1 MGKKFYSYYIPETE
15 EIGIVDNWKDC
26 FNKVS
31 GTKAKYKSFLTYQEA
46 KMWLNYMISPDTAP
60 LPTPLFS
67 SKKNQKFYG
76 CYFIKEDSYEIY
88 NTWEECARSVEQF
101 RCRYKSFKTYE
112 EAETWCKNGAVYVTK
127 ETIKKE
133 LPEGIYF
140 DAGTGRGNGVESKV
154 SFKDGKSI
162 LPKFFPEENINEF
175 GNLFLGTSKTNNYGE
190 LKALDLALDIALKE
204 NILNI
209 FGDSALVIDYWSK
222 GHIKNDMDYE
232 TKLLSKQVT
241 EKRLEFESLG
251 GTITKISGDYNPAD
265 LGFHR

>member
-76 CYFIKEDSYEIY
+76 CYFIKEESYEIYNTWEECARSVEQFRCRYKSFKTYEEAEEESYEIY

-175 GNLFLGTSKTNNYGE
+175 GNLFLGTSKTNN
-190 LKALDLALDIALKE
+190 
-204 NILNI
+204 
-209 FGDSALVIDYWSK
+209 
-222 GHIKNDMDYE
+222 
-232 TKLLSKQVT
+232 
-241 EKRLEFESLG
+241 
-251 GTITKISGDYNPAD
+251 
-265 LGFHR
+265 